1 MLSVWTQPEL
11 DMDMDAVAARETV
24 TETVSKTVRQT
35 VTARETMP
43 LWLLVYL
50 ASAGGNDKRRRQLA
64 TGKRVKMLQ
73 ACC

>member
-24 TETVSKTVRQT
+24 TETARQT
-35 VTARETMP
+35 VTARETML

>member
-24 TETVSKTVRQT
+24 TETVRQT

>member
-24 TETVSKTVRQT
+24 TETVRQT

-64 TGKRVKMLQ
+64 TGKRAKMLQ

>member
-24 TETVSKTVRQT
+24 TETVSKT